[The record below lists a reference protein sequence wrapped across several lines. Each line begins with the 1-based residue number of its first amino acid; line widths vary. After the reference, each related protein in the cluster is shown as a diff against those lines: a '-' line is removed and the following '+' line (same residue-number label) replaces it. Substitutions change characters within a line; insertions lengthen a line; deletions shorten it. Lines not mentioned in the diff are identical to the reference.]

1 MQKTFMNKYHLNIEA
16 FRLIKAGRH
25 LFFTTA
31 VLIASL
37 FSYKAIAQPY
47 LDIVNLKYSNSP
59 NAGLINQNKN
69 DVHIRYYGIGTNL
82 PVQLNNKKDA
92 VIFSPFFDAWSSKIN
107 NNSRQNY
114 YSVALPVSLFKTIPY
129 TRWGILLTGIVRLN
143 DSSNIRKTNMQV
155 GGAFILSKKRN
166 EKLTWKLG
174 IYINNELFGVFVMP
188 LLGIDW
194 RINEKNN
201 LFGVLPGNL
210 TYEHKITE
218 HFYYGANFRAITNS
232 YANTNGYWRI
242 DENQLGLYLDTYFNK
257 NLVLNIE
264 GGHSVLRKIR
274 TGIKYFS
281 KHDADVNDNFYVK
294 LSFAYRVR
302 FTKK

>member
-1 MQKTFMNKYHLNIEA
+1 
-16 FRLIKAGRH
+16 
-25 LFFTTA
+25 LFFTTT
-31 VLIASL
+31 VIIASF

-47 LDIVNLKYSNSP
+47 LDIANLKHSNSP
-59 NAGLINQNKN
+59 NAGLVNQNKN
-69 DVHIRYYGIGTNL
+69 DVKIRYYGIGTNL
-82 PVQLNNKKDA
+82 PVQFNNKKDA
-92 VIFSPFFDAWSSKIN
+92 VIFSPFFEAWSSKIN
-107 NNSRQNY
+107 NTDRQNY
-114 YSVALPVSLFKTIPY
+114 YSVTLPVSLSKTIPY
-129 TRWGILLTGIVRLN
+129 TKWSILLTGIVRMN
-143 DSSNIRKTNMQV
+143 DSSINKKTKMQV

-166 EKLTWKLG
+166 ENLTWKLG

-188 LLGIDW
+188 LAGIDW

-210 TYEHKITE
+210 TYEHKINDQ
-218 HFYYGANFRAITNS
+218 FYYGANFRAITNS

-264 GGHSVLRKIR
+264 GGHSFFRKIR
-274 TGIKYFS
+274 TGIKHFS
-281 KHDADVNDNFYVK
+281 KYDAAVNDNFYIK
-294 LSFAYRVR
+294 ISFAYRVR